1 MLPGVI
7 DGRGMRWRRDRISAV
22 LYDLGVEHERVA
34 AALGRLLWGS
44 DVRRLYSEQHLLAFL
59 PEGSLVID
67 IPCGGGVAF
76 RGLEPGRRLAYVAVD
91 LSRALIVRAR
101 REAARRGLG
110 TVRFVEANVDALPFP
125 DSRFDLCLAYNGLHC
140 FANPDQ
146 AVSEITRVLRPGGM
160 LRGSTVLTGQ
170 GRRQDILIRL
180 WTGLGMFGPGGGP
193 GELRSWLS
201 DAGLSRIQ
209 VDVTGA
215 IAFFSA
221 QKRGI

>member
-7 DGRGMRWRRDRISAV
+7 GGKAMRWRRDRISAV

-76 RGLEPGRRLAYVAVD
+76 RGLESGRRLPYLPVD

-110 TVRFVEANVDALPFP
+110 TV
-125 DSRFDLCLAYNGLHC
+125 
-140 FANPDQ
+140 
-146 AVSEITRVLRPGGM
+146 
-160 LRGSTVLTGQ
+160 
-170 GRRQDILIRL
+170 
-180 WTGLGMFGPGGGP
+180 
-193 GELRSWLS
+193 
-201 DAGLSRIQ
+201 
-209 VDVTGA
+209 
-215 IAFFSA
+215 
-221 QKRGI
+221 